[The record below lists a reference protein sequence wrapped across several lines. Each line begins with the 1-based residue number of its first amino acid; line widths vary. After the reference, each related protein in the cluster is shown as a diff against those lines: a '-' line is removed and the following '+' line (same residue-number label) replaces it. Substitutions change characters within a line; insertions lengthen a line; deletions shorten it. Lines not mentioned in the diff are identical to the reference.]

1 MCQADE
7 SPLEEQKKKKN
18 KKTGEGKKNC
28 MANIQWWCL
37 LHQLPVHIDQT
48 APTRTQKLVSSTN
61 FAIANDA
68 AMLSPPPPPNLYHE
82 TPNNFFLHYSSP
94 YLSYC

>member
-7 SPLEEQKKKKN
+7 SPLEEQKKKN

-68 AMLSPPPPPNLYHE
+68 AMLSPPPPPPNLYHE